1 MKAVRYL
8 IELYDKEV
16 MKFVKYFKP
25 TKQQSEPI
33 TSNNNAESGG
43 NVLSDTTLAVV
54 VSNNNEAKTDT
65 DSEDEFLADITTAKE
80 IATSTGIHGGTV
92 IGTEVKKLFAGAGW
106 FTRKVNKIDSSR
118 EYLYQVRFQE
128 DGHFEVMSVGKILFL
143 QKESSLAV
151 SDVRF
156 KFFHKMFH
164 NIYAVEVVEIKRN
177 RKWKCRFNDGEIKYY
192 SLQKLQKCTRK

>member
-65 DSEDEFLADITTAKE
+65 DSEDEFLADTTPA
-80 IATSTGIHGGTV
+80 
-92 IGTEVKKLFAGAGW
+92 
-106 FTRKVNKIDSSR
+106 N
-118 EYLYQVRFQE
+118 
-128 DGHFEVMSVGKILFL
+128 
-143 QKESSLAV
+143 
-151 SDVRF
+151 
-156 KFFHKMFH
+156 
-164 NIYAVEVVEIKRN
+164 
-177 RKWKCRFNDGEIKYY
+177 
-192 SLQKLQKCTRK
+192 